1 MTVHL
6 DDDSRAALA
15 AAYLAKLDA
24 GAGPCT
30 LSLYSAPMAAS
41 TGVAITT
48 QTLFG
53 TLTASDPAGSVAAA
67 VLTLGAFGTTAA
79 LATGTAAWA
88 RLRDANGVVR
98 GDFDV
103 TDLAGTGAV
112 RMESVDVTP
121 GRTLRLVSFVLT
133 FGS

>member
-6 DDDSRAALA
+6 DADSRAALA

-30 LSLYSAPMAAS
+30 LALYSAPMAAN
-41 TGVAITT
+41 TAEAITA

-53 TLTASDPAGSVAAA
+53 TLSAADPAGTVVGS
-67 VLTLGAFGTTAA
+67 VLTLAAFGTAAA
-79 LATGTAAWA
+79 LASGTAAWA
-88 RLRDANGVVR
+88 RLRDANGVTR

-103 TDLAGTGAV
+103 TDLAGAGAV
-112 RMESVDVTP
+112 RMESTDVAP
-121 GRTLRLVSFVLT
+121 GRTLRVVSFVLT